1 MISNVAKL
9 RTVTHSIVENAI
21 KTPILSSNKCIFL
34 SHLYLYLQ
42 RDTVRRYSVNT
53 ILYFV
58 AKSLSVSFE
67 AILRKLILR
76 DNVLRVEA

>member
-9 RTVTHSIVENAI
+9 RIVTHSIVENAI
-21 KTPILSSNKCIFL
+21 KTPIFSSNKCIFL